1 MGLSEILKKYFNPVN
16 FKADSP
22 FFDKLSLLLI
32 TLVTLLL
39 LSVSVG
45 KPELHYGEGD
55 DFALAAITVVKRLNT
70 IITPEDIE
78 QSREEFPEIY
88 PSIRRA
94 WESAN
99 LFISTRE
106 GNPNL
111 FVNQKNEILS
121 FYFPT
126 FSVLCL
132 PAIHFLKAARVFGP
146 TLSMSYGFTITA
158 VLIFTLSLIF
168 VYRFLKIDSSQRF
181 ILILL
186 LALSPVIKYNV
197 YITYELALFGFLVCA
212 FTCVYNKWYYAAG
225 LLVSIAATMNT
236 AALGFGILVAGS
248 WFYDKLWTQGLSVK
262 TIKENA
268 AGIIKLAAAFLPF
281 LLNLLYMQYYYGTL
295 VPQGSLAKMT
305 GLFGRFSAYLFD
317 LNFGILP
324 YYPLLLPIFF
334 IALAYCA
341 YKKNI
346 YACFL
351 GISFLTAVLMYSV
364 TSHINCGVVG
374 AHRYVSWSVSAL
386 IFMIAV
392 YFINILKKT
401 KKIAAC
407 VGVVSAFLSFA
418 VIIINDSV
426 EYVYWLPIPKAV
438 LNNYPALYNPYP
450 YTFISKNIHVDG
462 GYLDYSEKPYLYI
475 DENNAEIRKIL
486 VNRHSAKILSEMA
499 EKGRFIANPSDMAAL
514 KGKISALKFSG
525 DKPKYINISKE
536 VSIKEAP
543 FLIKG
548 QVYRFNNAEA
558 FKFLGNGWDRAQSK
572 AVWSQEQNVEII
584 FHVEPETSQI
594 KLVFNALITQNH
606 PQQRI
611 AAMVNGTQLPMM
623 TYSNPYNNL
632 MAIEVPDELKDS
644 GGVVKIN
651 LFLFDAVSPAELG
664 LGASRIPIAIYLI
677 GAVAE

>member
-22 FFDKLSLLLI
+22 LFDKLSLLLI

-45 KPELHYGEGD
+45 KPDLHHGEGD
-55 DFALAAITVVKRLNT
+55 DFSLAAITVVKRLNT

-78 QSREEFPEIY
+78 QSREEFPEVY

-106 GNPNL
+106 GSPNL

-121 FYFPT
+121 VYFPT

-132 PAIHFLKAARVFGP
+132 PAIYFLKAAKVFGP

-168 VYRFLKIDSSQRF
+168 VYKFLKINRSQRF

-225 LLVSIAATMNT
+225 LLISIAATMNPT
-236 AALGFGILVAGS
+236 AIGFGLLVAGS

-262 TIKENA
+262 TIKDNM
-268 AGIIKLAAAFLPF
+268 AGIIKLAAVFLPF
-281 LLNLLYMQYYYGTL
+281 LLNMFYMQYYYGTL
-295 VPQGSLAKMT
+295 VPQRSAAIT
-305 GLFGRFSAYLFD
+305 GLLGRFSAYLFD
-317 LNFGILP
+317 LNFGFLP
-324 YYPLLLPIFF
+324 YYPLLLPSFF
-334 IALAYCA
+334 IALAYCV

-351 GISFLTAVLMYSV
+351 GISFLIVVLMYSFIP
-364 TSHINCGVVG
+364 HINCGVVG
-374 AHRYVSWSVSAL
+374 AHRYVSWSASAL

-407 VGVVSAFLSFA
+407 VGAISAFLSFT

-426 EYVYWLPIPKAV
+426 DYVYWLPIPKAV

-475 DENNAEIRKIL
+475 DESNAEIRKIL

-499 EKGRFIANPSDMAAL
+499 EKGRFIATPADMTTF
-514 KGKISALKFSG
+514 KERINALKFSG

-543 FLIKG
+543 FMVKG

-572 AVWSQEQNVEII
+572 AVWSQGQNVEII
-584 FHVEPETSQI
+584 FHVEPKTSQI

-611 AAMVNGTQLPMM
+611 AAMVNGTQLPMA

-632 MAIEVPDELKDS
+632 MTIEVPDELRDS

-651 LFLFDAVSPAELG
+651 LFLFDAISTAELG
-664 LGASRIPIAIYLI
+664 LGASRIPIAIYLT